1 MAEYKDWLEAIGKMV
16 PNTQA
21 VAMVFVTEGEGCSDK
36 KFYWPTKELVS
47 DELHSILSFSIS
59 QSSSSTS
66 TVSGENY
73 RMVLPVLSTDKAIVC
88 YLGIEINLAG
98 STQNSVKRIIE
109 WSSLWLSLLLQ
120 QEQDLHSQKKMFA
133 ETQGAF
139 AQSAE
144 VAADVESDQAP
155 EIPLPE
161 SNSSINYPFLKRYKY
176 PLITL
181 MFALTLLIPI
191 EYRISVN
198 AVIEG
203 VVESPVIAPFDGYI
217 KSSLFKAGDLVEK
230 SAVIAELDERDIFL
244 KLQKLKGEFQ
254 EKDKS
259 YRQVLASGE
268 RSKAEVL
275 KAKISQLSVQIE
287 TITLSLNQTEL
298 RSRISG
304 MVIAGDLS
312 RSIGA
317 PVKQGD
323 VLFKVAPLDQ
333 YRTML
338 RIRETDIRFMQQGL
352 NAELK
357 LTSLPSTNYSIE
369 LLKPSP
375 YFSDENNEV
384 VYLAEA
390 VMKDGNYSELRP
402 GMEGIAKVSVGTHSL
417 GWTLFHHFSDWLSM
431 KVWML
436 KP

>member
-21 VAMVFVTEGEGCSDK
+21 VAMVFVTEGERCSEK
-36 KFYWPTKELVS
+36 EFYWPTKELVS

-98 STQNSVKRIIE
+98 STENSIKRIIE
-109 WSSLWLSLLLQ
+109 WSGQWLSFLLE
-120 QEQDLHSQKKMFA
+120 QEQDNRSQKALFA
-133 ETQGAF
+133 GAKNTFTQSSETTAT
-139 AQSAE
+139 
-144 VAADVESDQAP
+144 VESDKAP
-155 EIPLPE
+155 VTPLAE
-161 SNSSINYPFLKRYKY
+161 SNPSISYPFLKRYKY
-176 PLITL
+176 PLIAVV
-181 MFALTLLIPI
+181 FALILMIPI

-244 KLQKLKGEFQ
+244 KLQKLKGELQ

-275 KAKISQLSVQIE
+275 KAKISQLNVQIE
-287 TITLSLNQTEL
+287 TVTLSLNQTEL

-375 YFSDENNEV
+375 YFTDENNEV

-390 VMKDGNYSELRP
+390 VMTDGNYSELRP

-431 KVWML
+431 QVWML